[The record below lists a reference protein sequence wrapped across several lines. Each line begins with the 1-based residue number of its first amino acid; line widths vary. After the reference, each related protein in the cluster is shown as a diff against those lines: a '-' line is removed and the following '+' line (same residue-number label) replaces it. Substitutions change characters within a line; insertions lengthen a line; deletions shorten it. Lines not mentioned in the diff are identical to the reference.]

1 VRTGAHSAFLATEP
15 LSLEHMARPTRERA
29 HPRTERVAVAMPE
42 ETRPAAWLRGFRL
55 SGFALAL
62 LLLIV
67 AALVVLAPNLKT
79 LVEQRQ
85 QIAQLQ
91 QQVDAEKQNVKNL
104 SSQVDRWKDPA
115 YIEAQARTKLYYVM
129 PGDVSYFVVNAPTQ
143 TATSDGLPVSDKIQT
158 ADVDWV
164 HALLQTTFTAGLT
177 TATPSQLDQATL
189 PSPTQK

>member
-1 VRTGAHSAFLATEP
+1 
-15 LSLEHMARPTRERA
+15 MARAT
-29 HPRTERVAVAMPE
+29 RTEKVAVAMPE
-42 ETRPAAWLRGFRL
+42 ETRPAAWLRGFRR
-55 SGFALAL
+55 SGFALSA

-91 QQVDAEKQNVKNL
+91 QQVDQEKSSVKDL
-104 SSQVDRWKDPA
+104 KGQVDRWKDPA
-115 YIEAQARTKLYYVM
+115 YVEAQARTQLYYVM
-129 PGDVSYFVVNAPTQ
+129 PGDVSYFVVDAPDTP
-143 TATSDGLPVSDKIQT
+143 TTSDGLPVSDKIQT

-164 HALLQTTFTAGLT
+164 QSLLKSTYTAGLT
-177 TATPSQLDQATL
+177 NASPTQLDTGTI

>member
-1 VRTGAHSAFLATEP
+1 
-15 LSLEHMARPTRERA
+15 MARATRSTTA
-29 HPRTERVAVAMPE
+29 PVAMPDE
-42 ETRPAAWLRGFRL
+42 SRPAAWLRGFRL
-55 SGFALAL
+55 SGFALSS

-91 QQVDAEKQNVKNL
+91 QQVAQSEKDVKNL
-104 SSQVDRWKDPA
+104 HAQVDRWKDPA
-115 YIEAQARTKLYYVM
+115 YVAAQARSKLYYVL
-129 PGDVSYFVVNAPTQ
+129 PGDVSYFVVHAPT
-143 TATSDGLPVSDKIQT
+143 TPTTSDGLPVSDKIQT

-164 HALLQTTFTAGLT
+164 HSLLQTTFAAGLT
-177 TATPSQLDQATL
+177 NATPAQLTGGTI

>member
-1 VRTGAHSAFLATEP
+1 
-15 LSLEHMARPTRERA
+15 MARPG
-29 HPRTERVAVAMPE
+29 RTERVAVAMPDE
-42 ETRPAAWLRGFRL
+42 SRPAAWLRGFRL
-55 SGFALAL
+55 SGFALSS

-91 QQVDAEKQNVKNL
+91 QEVAQSKKDVKDL
-104 SSQVDRWKDPA
+104 RAQVDRWKDPA
-115 YIEAQARTKLYYVM
+115 YVAAQARTKLYYVM
-129 PGDVSYFVVNAPTQ
+129 PGDVSYFVVNTPT
-143 TATSDGLPVSDKIQT
+143 TPTTPDGLPVSDRIQT

-164 HALLQTTFTAGLT
+164 HSLLQTTFAAGLT
-177 TATPSQLDQATL
+177 DATPSQLDSGTI

>member
-1 VRTGAHSAFLATEP
+1 
-15 LSLEHMARPTRERA
+15 MARAT
-29 HPRTERVAVAMPE
+29 RTERAAVAMPE

-55 SGFALAL
+55 SGFALSS

-67 AALVVLAPNLKT
+67 AALIVLAPNLKT

-91 QQVDAEKQNVKNL
+91 QQVAQEKKNVKDL
-104 SSQVDRWKDPA
+104 HAEVDRWKDPA
-115 YIEAQARTKLYYVM
+115 YIAAQARSKLYYVL
-129 PGDVSYFVVNAPTQ
+129 PGDVSYFVVHAPT
-143 TATSDGLPVSDKIQT
+143 TPTTSDGLPVSDKIQT

-164 HALLQTTFTAGLT
+164 HGLLQTTFAAGLT
-177 TATPSQLDQATL
+177 NATPAQLDGTI

>member
-1 VRTGAHSAFLATEP
+1 
-15 LSLEHMARPTRERA
+15 
-29 HPRTERVAVAMPE
+29 MPE
-42 ETRPAAWLRGFRL
+42 ESRPAAWLRGFRL
-55 SGFALAL
+55 SGFALSL

-91 QQVDAEKQNVKNL
+91 QQVAKEKQNVSGL
-104 SSQVDRWKDPA
+104 QGQVDRWKDPA

-129 PGDVSYFVVNAPTQ
+129 PGDVSYFVINAPTTP
-143 TATSDGLPVSDKIQT
+143 TASDGLPVSDKIQT

-164 HALLQTTFTAGLT
+164 HALLQTTFAAGLT
-177 TATPSQLDQATL
+177 GATPAQLDSGTTIQ
-189 PSPTQK
+189 SPTQKK

>member
-1 VRTGAHSAFLATEP
+1 
-15 LSLEHMARPTRERA
+15 
-29 HPRTERVAVAMPE
+29 MPE

-55 SGFALAL
+55 SGFALAS

-91 QQVDAEKQNVKNL
+91 AQVAREKQSVKDL
-104 SSQVDRWKDPA
+104 TGQVDRWKDPA
-115 YIEAQARTKLYYVM
+115 YVEAQARTQLYYVM
-129 PGDVSYFVVNAPTQ
+129 PGDVSYFVVHAPT
-143 TATSDGLPVSDKIQT
+143 TPTTSDGLPVSDKIQS
-158 ADVDWV
+158 ADVDWM
-164 HALLQTTFTAGLT
+164 HALLQSTYAAGLT
-177 TATPSQLDQATL
+177 TATPSQLDAGVI

>member
-1 VRTGAHSAFLATEP
+1 
-15 LSLEHMARPTRERA
+15 MARAQRPRDRS
-29 HPRTERVAVAMPE
+29 RTERVAVAMPE
-42 ETRPAAWLRGFRL
+42 ESRPAAWLRGFRL
-55 SGFALAL
+55 SGFALSA

-91 QQVDAEKQNVKNL
+91 QQVAQEKQNVKDL
-104 SSQVDRWKDPA
+104 HAQVDRWKDPA
-115 YIEAQARTKLYYVM
+115 YIEAQARTRLYYVM
-129 PGDVSYFVVNAPTQ
+129 PGDVSYFVVGAATKP
-143 TATSDGLPVSDKIQT
+143 ATSDGLPVSDKIQT

-164 HALLQTTFTAGLT
+164 RALLQTSFQAGLT
-177 TATPSQLDQATL
+177 QATPDQLDSGTL